1 MSEPTM
7 NLAAVNERRS
17 LTPELVA
24 QGWASRS
31 RRPLLPE
38 DGKLVII
45 AADHGAR
52 GALGVRGDAKAMAT
66 RSDLLHRLTVSLS
79 RPGVDGVLA
88 TPDVLEDL
96 LLLGE
101 LENKVAIGSMN
112 RGDCRVRASNST
124 TGSRHTPRLTSPAG
138 ESRAARC

>member
-1 MSEPTM
+1 M
-7 NLAAVNERRS
+7 NLAALNEQRS

-52 GALGVRGDAKAMAT
+52 GALGVRGDAKAMAS

-88 TPDVLEDL
+88 
-96 LLLGE
+96 
-101 LENKVAIGSMN
+101 
-112 RGDCRVRASNST
+112 
-124 TGSRHTPRLTSPAG
+124 PRTCWRTSSCSVSWRTRSPSG
-138 ESRAARC
+138 R

>member
-1 MSEPTM
+1 M

-31 RRPLLPE
+31 HRSLLPA